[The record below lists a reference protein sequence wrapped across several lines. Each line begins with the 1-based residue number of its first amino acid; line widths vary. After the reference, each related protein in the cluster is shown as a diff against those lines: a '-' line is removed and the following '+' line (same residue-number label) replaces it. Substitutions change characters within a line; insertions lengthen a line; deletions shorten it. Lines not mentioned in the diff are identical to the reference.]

1 MMQSK
6 ESDDKLQISSL
17 MSDISRL
24 NLETHELSE
33 SLNSTRVERDDT
45 VSDMRQDIER
55 LQLLHSD
62 QSQLVQ
68 RAEQS
73 ENSLKI
79 LSEKFQMDM
88 ASVQIERDEFA
99 SRLLSLNYLFYKYL
113 ITFVYILSTFLK
125 FKVGLYENGAR

>member
-1 MMQSK
+1 MSIIIILRSMMQSK

-24 NLETHELSE
+24 NLETQELSE

-45 VSDMRQDIER
+45 VSDMRQEIER
-55 LQLLHSD
+55 LQLLQSD

-88 ASVQIERDEFA
+88 ASVQIERDEVA
-99 SRLLSLNYLFYKYL
+99 SRLL
-113 ITFVYILSTFLK
+113 
-125 FKVGLYENGAR
+125 

>member
-24 NLETHELSE
+24 NLETQELSK

-45 VSDMRQDIER
+45 VSDMRQEIER

-99 SRLLSLNYLFYKYL
+99 SRLLSLYYK
-113 ITFVYILSTFLK
+113 FHK
-125 FKVGLYENGAR
+125 

>member
-24 NLETHELSE
+24 NLETQELSE

-45 VSDMRQDIER
+45 VSDMRQEIER

-79 LSEKFQMDM
+79 LSERFQMDM

-99 SRLLSLNYLFYKYL
+99 SRLLSLYYIFYK
-113 ITFVYILSTFLK
+113 
-125 FKVGLYENGAR
+125 

>member
-24 NLETHELSE
+24 NLETQELSE

-99 SRLLSLNYLFYKYL
+99 SRLLSLYYIFYK
-113 ITFVYILSTFLK
+113 
-125 FKVGLYENGAR
+125 

>member
-24 NLETHELSE
+24 NLETQELSE

-45 VSDMRQDIER
+45 VSDMRQEIER

-79 LSEKFQMDM
+79 LSERFQMDM

-99 SRLLSLNYLFYKYL
+99 SRLLSLYYLFYK
-113 ITFVYILSTFLK
+113 
-125 FKVGLYENGAR
+125 

>member
-24 NLETHELSE
+24 NLETQELSK

-45 VSDMRQDIER
+45 VSDMRQEIER

-79 LSEKFQMDM
+79 LSERFQMDM

-99 SRLLSLNYLFYKYL
+99 SRLLSLYYK
-113 ITFVYILSTFLK
+113 FHK
-125 FKVGLYENGAR
+125 

>member
-24 NLETHELSE
+24 NLETQELSE

-45 VSDMRQDIER
+45 VSDMRQEIER

-99 SRLLSLNYLFYKYL
+99 SRLLSLYNIFYK
-113 ITFVYILSTFLK
+113 
-125 FKVGLYENGAR
+125 

>member
-99 SRLLSLNYLFYKYL
+99 SRLLSLYYIFYK
-113 ITFVYILSTFLK
+113 
-125 FKVGLYENGAR
+125 